1 MLVLTRKKHEGITI
15 DHPMGPIHI
24 TVERIEGN
32 QVRLGIEAEPTIAV
46 HRDEVAKEIE
56 KEEGYE

>member
-1 MLVLTRKKHEGITI
+1 
-15 DHPMGPIHI
+15 MGPIHI